1 MHDKLFFSLA
11 ILSYPIDPHT
21 LIIDFLSYQASLAY
35 NPKEFLGVQ
44 ESLSRDKEKE
54 GDTLKHRL
62 SKKRNLQRRLSRI
75 KQTYY
80 SKTR

>member
-35 NPKEFLGVQ
+35 NPKEFLGVITKWRRCQ
-44 ESLSRDKEKE
+44 GEEIEAQLPW
-54 GDTLKHRL
+54 DT
-62 SKKRNLQRRLSRI
+62 
-75 KQTYY
+75 T
-80 SKTR
+80 